1 VLSPT
6 RTTRT
11 VALVTVLAFGLSAC
25 GAGRKPSPP
34 TAPPKTATTPKTV
47 KSPLDAYLLREGEG
61 GFAVFSVA
69 VVQPTI
75 ASWVKVSRSTA
86 ADGRRVHGEGFRGAL
101 EQATATST
109 GGTGLDFVLEL
120 SSAAAARRE
129 QAVELKED
137 VAEQGHYGVTRFTV
151 PGVPGSQGIAATGGK
166 RGSAANVLFT
176 EGRCLLLV
184 GNDEVD
190 AKYRQYV
197 VAGTLAL
204 YRRTVASPGACMPV
218 GPAEV

>member
-11 VALVTVLAFGLSAC
+11 TAIVVIAAVGLAAC
-25 GAGRKPSPP
+25 GSSKTKSPP
-34 TAPPKTATTPKTV
+34 STPAKAATTPKIVT
-47 KSPLDAYLLREGEG
+47 SPLDAYLLREGEG
-61 GFAVFSVA
+61 GFAVFSVP

-86 ADGRRVHGEGFRGAL
+86 ADGRRVQADGFRGAL

-120 SSAAAARRE
+120 STPAAARSE

-137 VAEQGHYGVTRFTV
+137 IAEQGHYGVTRFTV
-151 PGVPGSQGIAATGGK
+151 AGIPKSEGIAATGGK

-190 AKYRQYV
+190 AKYKQYV
-197 VAGTLAL
+197 VSGALAL
-204 YRRTVASPGACMPV
+204 YRRTVTTPGACRPV